1 MHTLKVAFKQ
11 YNVDIQGKQKTN
23 KQTNRIKT
31 KNETKPK

>member
-23 KQTNRIKT
+23 KQN
-31 KNETKPK
+31 KNKKRN